1 MSPLRITGKHKTASE
16 IIKHGLI
23 SNADY
28 WSAVLNFDPQTL
40 EGLDTLIRDS
50 VVIKNEVV
58 KQDPTEKGLRKVLNF
73 GHTLGHAIETYSL
86 ESDSMED
93 LLHGEAIAIG
103 LVMETF
109 LSRERFAFPDEEL
122 QKLKSIVKSYYPKVA
137 FDQAAIEEIQGYM
150 LHDKKNV
157 KGQVNFVLLSNIGQP
172 EFDQIVDNDLINK
185 AFEFYMKEM

>member
-1 MSPLRITGKHKTASE
+1 
-16 IIKHGLI
+16 
-23 SNADY
+23 
-28 WSAVLNFDPQTL
+28 
-40 EGLDTLIRDS
+40 
-50 VVIKNEVV
+50 
-58 KQDPTEKGLRKVLNF
+58 
-73 GHTLGHAIETYSL
+73 
-86 ESDSMED
+86 
-93 LLHGEAIAIG
+93 
-103 LVMETF
+103 METF